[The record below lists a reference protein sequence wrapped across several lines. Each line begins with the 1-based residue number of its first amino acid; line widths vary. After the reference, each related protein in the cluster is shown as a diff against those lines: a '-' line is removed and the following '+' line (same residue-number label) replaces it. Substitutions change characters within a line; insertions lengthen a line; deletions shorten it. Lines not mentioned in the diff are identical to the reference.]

1 MKKIILLII
10 VLFLSCKKKE
20 TITENKISNKLEKGE
35 YLSSYNKKESSVL
48 QQRTDT
54 LNLFYFDNQL
64 NRVEVK
70 VFNESFGG
78 DTPSGYLRYG
88 YHIDKN
94 NFLDAT
100 VMINDTL
107 EVNNASDYPRKYE
120 EYYNFYRNTYIFSYL
135 SPDGK
140 KIENYFTSTEDP
152 SKGYFSSLLSLDIV
166 LSKINFSLEK
176 MPKSLYQIKSN
187 KEDLYAGQDS
197 LKVYEINS
205 TDNFKVI
212 SSSIPFNYL
221 RDIMVKK
228 EGNSFKYFAKVT
240 FKKEGLKYIDLKE
253 IERIQVIDPHLDEER
268 FVTASNG
275 LELYDN
281 SQESDSF
288 GKKEFLIVKIPK
300 GDRVE
305 MKGESEDYFYIDGK
319 KGSLVNIIYYDK
331 DGETKEG
338 IAFSGYLSIN
348 KPSEK

>member
-1 MKKIILLII
+1 MI

-20 TITENKISNKLEKGE
+20 TVAENKISNKLEKGE
-35 YLSSYNKKESSVL
+35 YLSSYSKKESSVL
-48 QQRTDT
+48 QQKTDT
-54 LNLFYFDNQL
+54 LNLFYFGNQL

-100 VMINDTL
+100 VTITDTL

-120 EYYNFYRNTYIFSYL
+120 EYYNFYRNTYTFSYL

-140 KIENYFTSTEDP
+140 KLENYFKTTEDP

-166 LSKINFSLEK
+166 LSKINFPSEK
-176 MPKSLYQIKSN
+176 TPKSLYEINKN

-197 LKVYEINS
+197 LKVYEISN
-205 TDNFKVI
+205 TNKFKVI

-221 RDIMVKK
+221 RDIKVKK
-228 EGNSFKYFAKVT
+228 EGSSIKYFAKVSL
-240 FKKEGLKYIDLKE
+240 KKEGLKYIDLKE
-253 IERIQVIDPHLDEER
+253 IERIQVTNPHLDEER
-268 FVTASNG
+268 YVTASNG

-300 GDRVE
+300 GERVE
-305 MKGESEDYFYIDGK
+305 MKGESNDYFYIDGK
-319 KGSLVNIIYYDK
+319 KGSLVNVIYQDK
-331 DGETKEG
+331 EGETKEG

-348 KPSEK
+348 KP